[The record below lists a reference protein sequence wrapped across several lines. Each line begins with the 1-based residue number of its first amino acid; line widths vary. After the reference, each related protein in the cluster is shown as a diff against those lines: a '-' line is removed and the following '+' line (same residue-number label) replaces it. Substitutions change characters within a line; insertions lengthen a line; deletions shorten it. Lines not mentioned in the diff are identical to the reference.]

1 MILYRFA
8 YPSITLKLPR
18 GVIKIGGANEYAEK
32 FNISPTAT
40 EFKEK
45 KCIRSK
51 KPLLKCTYPDIYL
64 LLYQPTKS
72 NSLNND
78 VYHLLQRHLCC
89 S

>member
-1 MILYRFA
+1 MILYRFS

-51 KPLLKCTYPDIYL
+51 NPF
-64 LLYQPTKS
+64 
-72 NSLNND
+72 
-78 VYHLLQRHLCC
+78 
-89 S
+89 